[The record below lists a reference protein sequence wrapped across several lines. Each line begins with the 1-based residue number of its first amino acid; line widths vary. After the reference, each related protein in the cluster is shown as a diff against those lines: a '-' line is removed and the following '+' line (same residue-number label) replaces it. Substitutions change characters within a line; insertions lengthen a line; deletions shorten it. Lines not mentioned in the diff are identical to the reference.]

1 MAAREMLDFVI
12 PWLVDDPDAAEVVE
26 TEGDGETVVYELTVD
41 PDDMGKVIGKRGRII
56 RSLRVLARAA
66 GRDDGRP
73 VTVEVID

>member
-12 PWLVDDPDAAEVVE
+12 PWLVDDPDAVEVVE